1 MKKFVMLRFICFHC
15 EKRRMLAAAALV
27 GSLLLS
33 GCGMLPQSLTGQAP
47 DLVLF
52 QQGVDSLNGTTS
64 PAAFSRLATEF
75 PNSPWTSR
83 AKAIEKALAR
93 AKEEQRGRSKEE
105 QRSRSK
111 EEQRSRSKEE
121 QRGNNQL
128 QKKLEECQVEKERMA
143 SDVSSLEAS
152 RKKLDECRVEKERLA
167 GDLRSLEKYT
177 VKLKSLLTEAGIAEP
192 VPPSR

>member
-15 EKRRMLAAAALV
+15 DKRRMLAAAALV

-33 GCGMLPQSLTGQAP
+33 GCGMLPQSLIGQAP

-52 QQGVDSLNGTTS
+52 QQGLDSLNGTTS

-105 QRSRSK
+105 H
-111 EEQRSRSKEE
+111 
-121 QRGNNQL
+121 RGNNQL
-128 QKKLEECQVEKERMA
+128 QKKLEECQVEKERLA
-143 SDVSSLEAS
+143 SDVSSLEAY
-152 RKKLDECRVEKERLA
+152 RKKLDDCRVEKDRLA

>member
-15 EKRRMLAAAALV
+15 DKRRMLAAAALV

-33 GCGMLPQSLTGQAP
+33 GCGMLPQSLIGQAP

-52 QQGVDSLNGTTS
+52 QQGLDSLNGTTS

-83 AKAIEKALAR
+83 AKAIEKALGR
-93 AKEEQRGRSKEE
+93 AKEEK
-105 QRSRSK
+105 
-111 EEQRSRSKEE
+111 
-121 QRGNNQL
+121 RGNNQL
-128 QKKLEECQVEKERMA
+128 QKKLEECQVEKERLA
-143 SDVSSLEAS
+143 SDVSSLEAY
-152 RKKLDECRVEKERLA
+152 RKKLDDCRVEKDRLA
-167 GDLRSLEKYT
+167 GDLNSLEKYT
-177 VKLKSLLTEAGIAEP
+177 LKLKSLLTEAGIAEP